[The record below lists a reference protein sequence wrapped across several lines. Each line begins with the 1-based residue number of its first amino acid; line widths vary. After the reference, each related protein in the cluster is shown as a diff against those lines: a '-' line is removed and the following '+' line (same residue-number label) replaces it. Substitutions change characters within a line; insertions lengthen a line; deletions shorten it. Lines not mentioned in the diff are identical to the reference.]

1 MNVLV
6 DTSIWVNHFR
16 GAKETDLDFLIEEN
30 LVAVNPLILTE
41 LLPPLRMKRYRK
53 VVSLLKTVFCLDMAI
68 DWDDIVEMQV
78 ICLKHGINRVGIP
91 DLLIAQSAIEHD
103 VELYTAGEHFELM
116 AKHLP
121 LKLYGV

>member
-6 DTSIWVNHFR
+6 DTSIWVDYFR
-16 GAKETDLDFLIEEN
+16 GAKETDLDFLIQED

-41 LLPPLRMKRYRK
+41 LLPPLRMKRHRK
-53 VVSLLKTVFCLDMAI
+53 VVSLLKKVLCLDMAI
-68 DWDDIVEMQV
+68 DWDDVVEMQV
-78 ICLKHGINRVGIP
+78 TCLRHGINRVGIP
-91 DLLIAQSAIEHD
+91 KLLIAQSAIEHG
-103 VELYTAGEHFELM
+103 VELYTADKHFELM